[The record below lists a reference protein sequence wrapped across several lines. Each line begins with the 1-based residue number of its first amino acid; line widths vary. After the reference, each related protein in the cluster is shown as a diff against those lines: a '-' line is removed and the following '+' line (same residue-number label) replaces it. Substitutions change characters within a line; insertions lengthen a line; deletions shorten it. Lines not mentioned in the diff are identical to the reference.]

1 MFHFYV
7 SGYKGEFYHMKYIM
21 YAKYILLNIIYNVV
35 SNK

>member
-7 SGYKGEFYHMKYIM
+7 SGYKGEFCHMNIM